1 MASSSSSSSSRS
13 SSSSSSSSSED
24 RKRKRKRKKEKKRKR
39 ERKEEKKR
47 KRRKKERKK
56 EKKRRRAVAAENDA
70 DLAAADTDQLEAFRA
85 AVQGP
90 RAPPPPSSTNLLAL
104 PPAERAAALGLPA
117 GLVRTTAR
125 TASITDAASREL
137 FGRSSGMNPATQQR
151 MKRERSAQK
160 ALAKAQRVIA
170 ARRDKPP

>member
-1 MASSSSSSSSRS
+1 MASSSSSSSSS
-13 SSSSSSSSSED
+13 LSSSSSSSSSED
-24 RKRKRKRKKEKKRKR
+24 RKRKRKRKKEKKKERKRKR
-39 ERKEEKKR
+39 ERKR
-47 KRRKKERKK
+47 KKK
-56 EKKRRRAVAAENDA
+56 EKKRRRRNEAEDAA

-125 TASITDAASREL
+125 TASITDHASREL
-137 FGRSSGMNPATQQR
+137 FGRSSGMNPATAQR

-170 ARRDKPP
+170 ARHKPP

>member
-1 MASSSSSSSSRS
+1 MASSSTSS

-24 RKRKRKRKKEKKRKR
+24 RKRKRRRKKEKKKAKRKR
-39 ERKEEKKR
+39 EREREKKR
-47 KRRKKERKK
+47 RKK
-56 EKKRRRAVAAENDA
+56 EKKRRRRNEAEDAAE
-70 DLAAADTDQLEAFRA
+70 LAAADSGQLEAFRA

-90 RAPPPPSSTNLLAL
+90 RAPPPPPTTNLLNL

-137 FGRSSGMNPATQQR
+137 FGRSPGMNPATQQR